1 MKIKKIEIGNDE
13 WVNDEWVTM
22 NKIMIFLK

>member
-1 MKIKKIEIGNDE
+1 MKKIKKIGNDE